1 MIWIALIVIF
11 AVTVFFGIISE
22 IFNIRSLGKE
32 AKRYE
37 KKSIPQSVA
46 IKYEKIELTDDIK
59 PYGILMDES
68 EFDELKKC
76 VSRFRLLICALIK
89 DQGLI
94 DMINESSTKA
104 GGDKIPDKDYFR
116 KLLIHIFFKDLKHCY
131 EMMGLPFKI
140 STSTIE
146 GQCLLFITDLFN
158 EEMCVLSDYN
168 MFCRI
173 LSPIEKSVVLSAI
186 SCLSSIMSM
195 NVNSRAEGDE
205 EFGFSAM
212 LICNGDNICHKR
224 YRTLIKQLA
233 MFIQMKKNSENEWVK
248 NLKE

>member
-1 MIWIALIVIF
+1 
-11 AVTVFFGIISE
+11 
-22 IFNIRSLGKE
+22 
-32 AKRYE
+32 
-37 KKSIPQSVA
+37 
-46 IKYEKIELTDDIK
+46 
-59 PYGILMDES
+59 
-68 EFDELKKC
+68 
-76 VSRFRLLICALIK
+76 
-89 DQGLI
+89 
-94 DMINESSTKA
+94 
-104 GGDKIPDKDYFR
+104 
-116 KLLIHIFFKDLKHCY
+116 
-131 EMMGLPFKI
+131 
-140 STSTIE
+140 
-146 GQCLLFITDLFN
+146 
-158 EEMCVLSDYN
+158 